1 MKIKKITIQDYGPIK
16 NLTITP
22 ENFELIFGLNESGK
36 TAIVEALTYVLFKR
50 SPTPLRYGKP
60 ENTIIQI
67 EEDEILYTFP
77 TKKKNIELPSGDIA
91 NLLYVQAS
99 ESSIYD
105 SKGEASFWDG
115 IKALLSRVGKGV
127 PLTKLDDKIFEAVGL
142 SPKKAEWK
150 KEKQSLILTEQKRK
164 DELGMYLKRIGEVE
178 KKETDLAHLSER
190 YDKLKKELKQIEDY
204 KNFKN
209 YQEISNLYNAYLEK
223 KTHLQEYARYKYE
236 YITQWQGLEAEKKSR
251 LKDENKLKE
260 VKTEIMDLEKEI
272 DDLKNKEKIIELE
285 DFKSCIAKAQA
296 EVKVLSII
304 YPLLFLSAATIIFV
318 LSFFLPIP
326 KFLAAGI
333 LIPTCALFIY
343 FLYRRKKIR
352 KMRLKKNTW
361 LTKAQKLF
369 PNISTFT
376 ELAHKI
382 EIMEKM
388 IIEKQVLLTEKTKF
402 IGHLSKE
409 QTVANIEK
417 EISDLRN
424 KTGIAELSDLKK
436 KIDTKR
442 KIDTELSKL
451 DGKISGMLSERD
463 DKKWERI
470 IKEMRAKRPEKEP
483 DIISEKDLKKEV
495 QTIQE
500 RINELTREIKIFK
513 EVEQTKFNIT
523 DDRSAFIEYDRLQ
536 KTLENYTLE
545 KKAALIV
552 RDIFKKMSSELDE
565 FIHDIITG
573 NDSLSEYF
581 KSVTDRYD
589 EVEIENRNFIVKQ
602 RDGREF
608 KADDLSSGAKDQLLL
623 CFRLAALKH
632 IFPKGSFLILDDAF
646 IFADWNRRQKLVD
659 LIKKFIEDGNQ
670 VIYLTSDNHTRDIL
684 KASGARITTI

>member
-1 MKIKKITIQDYGPIK
+1 MRIKKIIIQDYGPIK
-16 NLTITP
+16 NFTITP

-60 ENTIIQI
+60 ENTIVQI
-67 EEDEILYTFP
+67 EEDEILYTLP
-77 TKKKNIELPSGDIA
+77 AKKKNIELPSGDIA
-91 NLLYVQAS
+91 NLLYVEAS
-99 ESSIYD
+99 ESSIYGA
-105 SKGEASFWDG
+105 KGEASFWDG

-150 KEKQSLILTEQKRK
+150 KEKQTLIASEQRRK
-164 DELGMYLKRIGEVE
+164 DELGMYLKKIGAIE
-178 KKETDLAHLSER
+178 KKETELAHLSER

-209 YQEISNLYNAYLEK
+209 YQEISNLYNTYLEK

-251 LKDENKLKE
+251 SKDENKLKE
-260 VKTEIMDLEKEI
+260 VKTEIIDLEKEI
-272 DDLKNKEKIIELE
+272 DELKNKEKIIELE
-285 DFKSCIAKAQA
+285 DFKSRIAKARA
-296 EVKVLSII
+296 EVKVPSII
-304 YPLLFLSAATIIFV
+304 YPFLFVSAATIIFI

-333 LIPTCALFIY
+333 LILSCALFIY
-343 FLYRRKKIR
+343 FLYKRKKVR
-352 KMRLKKNTW
+352 KMLLEKNMW

-369 PNISTFT
+369 PDISSLT

-382 EIMEKM
+382 ETMEKM

-402 IGHLSKE
+402 IEHLSKE

-417 EISDLRN
+417 GISDLRN
-424 KTGIAELSDLKK
+424 KTSIAELSDLKK

-451 DGKISGMLSERD
+451 DGKISGMLSEKD

-470 IKEMRAKRPEKEP
+470 IRKMRAKRPEKEP
-483 DIISEKDLKKEV
+483 DIISERDLKNEAQK
-495 QTIQE
+495 IQE

-523 DDRSAFIEYDRLQ
+523 DDRSAFIQYDRLQ

-552 RDIFKKMSSELDE
+552 REIFKKMSTELDE

-573 NDSLSEYF
+573 NNSLSEYF
-581 KSVTDRYD
+581 KSVTGRYD
-589 EVEIENRNFIVKQ
+589 EVAIKNKNFVVKEKS
-602 RDGREF
+602 GRKF
-608 KADDLSSGAKDQLLL
+608 NADDLSSGAKDQLLL

-646 IFADWNRRQKLVD
+646 IFADWARRQKLVD
-659 LIKKFIEDGNQ
+659 LIKKFIEDSNQ

-684 KASGARITTI
+684 KESGARITTI

>member
-1 MKIKKITIQDYGPIK
+1 MRIKKINIQNYGPIK

-22 ENFELIFGLNESGK
+22 GNFELIFGLNESGK

-60 ENTIIQI
+60 ENTIVQI
-67 EEDEILYTFP
+67 EEDEILYTLP
-77 TKKKNIELPSGDIA
+77 AKKKNIEMPSGDIA

-105 SKGEASFWDG
+105 SKDEASFWDG
-115 IKALLSRVGKGV
+115 IKALLSKVGKGV
-127 PLTKLDDKIFEAVGL
+127 PLVKLDDKIFEAVGL

-150 KEKQSLILTEQKRK
+150 KEKQSLIATEQKRR
-164 DELGMYLKRIGEVE
+164 DELGMYLKRIGETE
-178 KKETDLAHLSER
+178 KKETELAHLSER
-190 YDKLKKELKQIEDY
+190 YDNLKKELKQIEDY

-209 YQEISNLYNAYLEK
+209 YQEISNLYNAYLEE

-236 YITQWQGLEAEKKSR
+236 YLTQWQGLEAEKKSR

-260 VKTEIMDLEKEI
+260 VKAETKDLEREI
-272 DDLKNKEKIIELE
+272 SELKNKEKIIELE

-296 EVKVLSII
+296 AVKVLPII
-304 YPLLFLSAATIIFV
+304 YPLLFLSAATIIFI
-318 LSFFLPIP
+318 LSFFLTIP
-326 KFLAAGI
+326 KIPAAGI
-333 LIPTCALFIY
+333 LIFSCALFIY
-343 FLYRRKKIR
+343 FWYKTKKARKK
-352 KMRLKKNTW
+352 LAEKNKW

-369 PNISTFT
+369 PDISNFT
-376 ELAHKI
+376 ELIHKI
-382 EIMEKM
+382 ETMEKTQ
-388 IIEKQVLLTEKTKF
+388 IEKKILLTEKTKF
-402 IGHLSKE
+402 IEHLSKE
-409 QTVANIEK
+409 QTLANIEK
-417 EISDLRN
+417 GISDLRN

-463 DKKWERI
+463 VKKWERI
-470 IKEMRAKRPEKEP
+470 IKEMKTKRPEKEP
-483 DIISEKDLKKEV
+483 DIISEKDLKNEV
-495 QTIQE
+495 QKIEE

-523 DDRSAFIEYDRLQ
+523 DDRSAFIQYDRLQ

-552 RDIFKKMSSELDE
+552 REIFKKMSSELDE

-602 RDGREF
+602 RDGRKF
-608 KADDLSSGAKDQLLL
+608 NADDLSSGAKDQLLL

-646 IFADWNRRQKLVD
+646 IFADWSRRQKLVD
-659 LIKKFIEDGNQ
+659 LLKKFIQDGNQ

>member
-1 MKIKKITIQDYGPIK
+1 MRIKKITIQDYGPIK

-60 ENTIIQI
+60 ENTIVQI
-67 EEDEILYTFP
+67 EEDEILYTLP
-77 TKKKNIELPSGDIA
+77 AKKKNIELPSGDIA

-99 ESSIYD
+99 ESSIYGV
-105 SKGEASFWDG
+105 KGEASFWDG

-150 KEKQSLILTEQKRK
+150 KEKQTLIASEQRRK
-164 DELGMYLKRIGEVE
+164 DELGMYLKRIGEIE
-178 KKETDLAHLSER
+178 KKETELAHLSEKN
-190 YDKLKKELKQIEDY
+190 DKLKKELKQIEDY

-209 YQEISNLYNAYLEK
+209 YQEITNLYNTYLEK

-251 LKDENKLKE
+251 LRDENKLKE
-260 VKTEIMDLEKEI
+260 VKTEIIDLEKEI
-272 DDLKNKEKIIELE
+272 DELKNKEKIIELE
-285 DFKSCIAKAQA
+285 DFKSYIAKAQA
-296 EVKVLSII
+296 DVKVLPII
-304 YPLLFLSAATIIFV
+304 YPLLFLSAATIIFI

-326 KFLAAGI
+326 KFLAVGI
-333 LIPTCALFIY
+333 LILSCALSIFFIY
-343 FLYRRKKIR
+343 KRKKIR
-352 KMRLKKNTW
+352 KMLFEKNTW
-361 LTKAQKLF
+361 LNKAQKLF
-369 PNISTFT
+369 PDISSLT

-382 EIMEKM
+382 KIMEKM
-388 IIEKQVLLTEKTKF
+388 IIEKQVLLNEKTKL
-402 IGHLSKE
+402 IDHLSKE
-409 QTVANIEK
+409 ETVANIEK
-417 EISDLRN
+417 GISDLRN

-463 DKKWERI
+463 HKKWERI
-470 IKEMRAKRPEKEP
+470 IREMRAKRPEKEP
-483 DIISEKDLKKEV
+483 DIISEKDLKKEA
-495 QTIQE
+495 QKTQE
-500 RINELTREIKIFK
+500 KINELTREIKIFK

-523 DDRSAFIEYDRLQ
+523 DDRSAFIEYDRLH
-536 KTLENYTLE
+536 KTLENYALE

-552 RDIFKKMSSELDE
+552 REIFNEMSSELDE

-581 KSVTDRYD
+581 KSITGRYD
-589 EVEIENRNFIVKQ
+589 EVEIKNKNFVVKEKS
-602 RDGREF
+602 GRKF

-632 IFPKGSFLILDDAF
+632 IYPKGSFLILDDAF
-646 IFADWNRRQKLVD
+646 IFADWDRRQKLVD
-659 LIKKFIEDGNQ
+659 IIKKFIEDSNQ

-684 KASGARITTI
+684 KASGAKITTI

>member
-1 MKIKKITIQDYGPIK
+1 MRIKKIIIQDYGPIK
-16 NLTITP
+16 NFTITP

-60 ENTIIQI
+60 ENTIVQI
-67 EEDEILYTFP
+67 EEDEILYTLP
-77 TKKKNIELPSGDIA
+77 AKKKNIELPSGDIA
-91 NLLYVQAS
+91 NLLYVEAS
-99 ESSIYD
+99 ESSIYGA
-105 SKGEASFWDG
+105 KGEASFWDG

-150 KEKQSLILTEQKRK
+150 KEKQTLIASEQRRK
-164 DELGMYLKRIGEVE
+164 DELGMYLKKIGAIE
-178 KKETDLAHLSER
+178 KKETELAHLSER

-209 YQEISNLYNAYLEK
+209 YQEISNLYNTYLEK

-251 LKDENKLKE
+251 SKDENKLKE
-260 VKTEIMDLEKEI
+260 VKTEIIDLEKEI
-272 DDLKNKEKIIELE
+272 DELKNKEKIIELE
-285 DFKSCIAKAQA
+285 DFKSRIAKARA
-296 EVKVLSII
+296 EVKVPSII
-304 YPLLFLSAATIIFV
+304 YPFLFVSAATIIFI

-333 LIPTCALFIY
+333 LILSCALFIY
-343 FLYRRKKIR
+343 FLYKRKKVR
-352 KMRLKKNTW
+352 KMLLEKNMW

-369 PNISTFT
+369 PDISSLT

-382 EIMEKM
+382 ETMEKM

-402 IGHLSKE
+402 IEHLSKE

-417 EISDLRN
+417 GISDLRN
-424 KTGIAELSDLKK
+424 KTSIAELSDLKK

-451 DGKISGMLSERD
+451 DGKISGMLSEKD

-470 IKEMRAKRPEKEP
+470 IREMRAKRPEKEP
-483 DIISEKDLKKEV
+483 DIISERDLKNEAQK
-495 QTIQE
+495 IQE

-523 DDRSAFIEYDRLQ
+523 DDRSAFIQYDRLQ

-552 RDIFKKMSSELDE
+552 REIFKKMSTELDE

-573 NDSLSEYF
+573 NNSLSEYF
-581 KSVTDRYD
+581 KSVTGRYD
-589 EVEIENRNFIVKQ
+589 EVAIKNKNFVVKEKS
-602 RDGREF
+602 GRKF
-608 KADDLSSGAKDQLLL
+608 NADDLSSGAKDQLLL

-646 IFADWNRRQKLVD
+646 IFADWARRQKLVD
-659 LIKKFIEDGNQ
+659 LIKKFIEDSNQ

-684 KASGARITTI
+684 KESGARITTI